1 MAYSIGALYKS
12 NKETLSDGS
21 VKTVNAHKQFILVL
35 KELFTRAGWTI
46 LDYKENY
53 LSDYSAVESTSTYTS
68 NDEIEQR
75 RLFVTNAREDIYMV
89 FETGCDFS
97 KDAFNIG
104 VWTFPSYDSTKD
116 LHQQDYFNVKTI
128 IASND
133 SLEYFVTCDDDH
145 LYGFLYINNQYSS
158 HFHLG
163 YFEQFETKEN
173 YPFAVIC
180 ATQYRSNSF
189 TNSINPPSGD
199 IWFYNMGE
207 NETGASSSYIRNY
220 NNSHA
225 NTLNMALY
233 KTVDC
238 GNSSMYDRNYGFAYW
253 GPYCTGWP
261 NYPTDGEYGLG
272 ELFIKSVSGA
282 APNSDYDRTVISKS
296 VFAGKLKGI
305 YKISGYNIYTK
316 YVVQIGGIEITP
328 SESTPASVKGYVDAI
343 KQSGGRAFIVANDLN
358 RIGAQNYVAL
368 EMI

>member
-1 MAYSIGALYKS
+1 MAYSIGSLYKS
-12 NKETLSDGS
+12 NKETLGDGTI
-21 VKTVNAHKQFILVL
+21 KTVNAHKQFILVL
-35 KELFTRAGWTI
+35 KELFTRSGWTI

-53 LSDYSAVESTSTYTS
+53 LSDYSAVESTYTYTS

-104 VWTFPSYDSTKD
+104 VWTFPKYDSTKD
-116 LHQQDYFNVKTI
+116 LHQQDYFNIKTI

-133 SLEYFVTCDDDH
+133 SLEYFVTCDEDH

-158 HFHLG
+158 HFHFG

-180 ATQYRSNSF
+180 ATQYRGNSF
-189 TNSINPPSGD
+189 TNSISPPNGS
-199 IWFYNMGE
+199 IWFYDMNE
-207 NETGASSSYIRNY
+207 NDTGSSGDYIYKY
-220 NNSHA
+220 NDNHD
-225 NTLNMALY
+225 NTLNMTLS
-233 KTVDC
+233 KTTDYD
-238 GNSSMYDRNYGFAYW
+238 GASIYDRNYEFAFW
-253 GPYCTGWP
+253 GPYCAGWP
-261 NYPTDGEYGLG
+261 NYPTNGEYGLG
-272 ELFIKSVSGA
+272 ELFIKSVSGTSK
-282 APNSDYDRTVISKS
+282 NSDYDHTAISKS
-296 VFAGKLKGI
+296 VFTGKLKGI

-316 YVVQIGGIEITP
+316 YVVQIGGTEITP